1 MSMGI
6 KDELT
11 PDQWRAVYNA
21 PYAAAV
27 YVTASSGGYTEER
40 FERHTANNAIKQTL
54 KKGGSEYGELV
65 VAVIADMNAMSG
77 KEKKAAKFEFK
88 HWGLD
93 MVRPDSWM
101 VVNEAAKALKGKPGI
116 EGFKQW
122 VLDIARVAA
131 ERSRGGLLSST
142 GNQPLD
148 SKEIFA
154 LSEIERIFQ

>member
-1 MSMGI
+1 MSI

-11 PDQWRAVYNA
+11 PDQWKVVYNA
-21 PYAAAV
+21 AYAAAV
-27 YVTASSGGYTEER
+27 YVTASSGSYTEER
-40 FERHTANNAIKQTL
+40 FERRTATNAIKQTL

-65 VAVIADMNAMSG
+65 AAIVADMNAMSG
-77 KEKKAAKFEFK
+77 KEKRAIKLDFK
-88 HWGLD
+88 HMGLD

-101 VVNEAAKALKGKPGI
+101 VVNQAAKALKGRPGI

-122 VLDIARVAA
+122 QLDIARIAA

-148 SKEIFA
+148 AKEIFA
-154 LSEIERIFQ
+154 LSEIERIFA